1 MLSLVSIE
9 QQSPRRLCDSATPA
23 SSDYFRFNCIFDIY
37 YNFSFCR
44 YLGVAQSL
52 DKPNLS
58 SLKAARVHLV
68 SVVTIAF
75 LVEIARLFEYRIQE
89 MSRSNSTLMFP
100 LTTGLAEDDVYQIL
114 YRTIIYA
121 SIRRYIPL
129 FVTSILTYHLVKF
142 LLEKRKIRKTI
153 LRGGIHIHGNEAD
166 ILKDYITMVLTV
178 IALVYVVCLLPGA
191 MYPIIRLFVATEPCY
206 SFFVYLATTAD
217 TLAILNSSLN
227 FFIYYLNI
235 PVFKKSLKKMV
246 PKCYIRQKAKDC
258 YVVQSTRM

>member
-1 MLSLVSIE
+1 MAFPKSYAKVLHLLVLVILH
-9 QQSPRRLCDSATPA
+9 PIVFLT
-23 SSDYFRFNCIFDIY
+23 Y
-37 YNFSFCR
+37 YKFSFCR

-58 SLKAARVHLV
+58 SLKAARIHFVL
-68 SVVTIAF
+68 VVTIAL
-75 LVEIARLFEYRIQE
+75 LVEIGRLFEYRIQA
-89 MSRSNSTLMFP
+89 MSCSNTTLMFP

-153 LRGGIHIHGNEAD
+153 LRGGIHINGNEAN

-191 MYPIIRLFVATEPCY
+191 MYPIIRLFVPTEPCY
-206 SFFVYLATTAD
+206 SFFVYFTTTAD

-227 FFIYYLNI
+227 FFIYNLNI
-235 PVFKKSLKKMV
+235 PVFKRSLKKMI
-246 PKCYIRQKAKDC
+246 PEYCIRKKAKDC
-258 YVVQSTRM
+258 YVVKSTRM